1 MPAVIFV
8 WGLIIMRIVSPDTGS
23 EFVMTEQKNYSI
35 GDLEISVDTFNIVAK
50 YRDPFLGRIYTEPA
64 KKKKVIV
71 AKSKPKPKAIPDKK
85 WPSISYG
92 GMIKNSKSV
101 KVIALVNINKK
112 SNLMQ
117 QGETKYE
124 IELLKIYNDSIEVKF
139 SGVKKY
145 IRK

>member
-1 MPAVIFV
+1 MALGVI
-8 WGLIIMRIVSPDTGS
+8 LRI
-23 EFVMTEQKNYSI
+23 
-35 GDLEISVDTFNIVAK
+35 L
-50 YRDPFLGRIYTEPA
+50 RA
-64 KKKKVIV
+64 KKKKKSTGRAVV
-71 AKSKPKPKAIPDKK
+71 ARWPAPKKKSKPKPKAIPDKK

-92 GMIKNSKSV
+92 GMIKNCKSV